1 MAASFTWSSF
11 LKCWPINSEFYCT
24 VLSDSN
30 AHLQG
35 EGGLLVLITKGALV
49 LQDDAQDQ
57 TANRTTCTLPD
68 LSSEALPHPPYSPDL
83 ALSDFGLIFSYY
95 ISSPILM

>member
-1 MAASFTWSSF
+1 MAASFTWYSF

-24 VLSDSN
+24 VLSDLN

-49 LQDDAQDQ
+49 LQDDAKIKLRTVLHALCQISAVKHCRIPLIVQ
-57 TANRTTCTLPD
+57 T
-68 LSSEALPHPPYSPDL
+68 
-83 ALSDFGLIFSYY
+83 
-95 ISSPILM
+95 